1 MKKSIVIPS
10 FYKWL
15 SGVFVLIMLLAVLTP
30 LLYSKQKN
38 VYSSIESKF
47 KIMNQILYY
56 VNQLYYEEV
65 DMDSLMEGAFT
76 GIMDQLDPH
85 SIYIRAKEQENIEE
99 MFRGEFQGIGIEFDI
114 LHNYITVISPVA
126 GGPSERAG
134 LLPGDQITAIDGRD
148 AKNISRDDVFKY
160 LRGAK
165 GTRVDL
171 KINRL
176 GSEPFE
182 VTIIRDNI
190 PIYSVRASIMLDENT
205 GYIWL
210 TRFSAKSGQEVR
222 QALDKLLAQG
232 MDQLVLDL
240 RNNSGGILEQAA
252 DVSNIFISHRDT
264 LVYTKGKS
272 RDTEQIFMAN
282 PRKGN
287 EDFAVIIL
295 INRGSASASEIV
307 AGAIQDLDRGLILG
321 ETSFGKGLVQRQIT
335 LEDGS
340 ALRVT
345 IARYY
350 TPSGRL
356 IQRPFTNGNYE
367 DYYQGL
373 HDSNREEKIDSL
385 QESRPKFSTRAGRP
399 VYGGGGITPDKHI
412 PWSLRIGAETR
423 SLMVHPKRPL
433 FNWGTT
439 YNLNHDLPALDYHK
453 FLSEWKLNESDF
465 REFLQYVIAE
475 GIETDTSVLIL
486 DKDYL
491 STILKSEIAGNYWG
505 KDELWGVRLQADSQA
520 LKALDYFK
528 EAGAFL
534 IE

>member
-1 MKKSIVIPS
+1 MKKPIVFNP

-15 SGVFVLIMLLAVLTP
+15 SGIFVLIMILAILTP

-65 DMDSLMEGAFT
+65 DMDSLMEGAFS

-114 LHNYITVISPVA
+114 LNNYITVISPVA

-148 AKNISRDDVFKY
+148 AKNISREDVFKY

-182 VTIIRDNI
+182 ITIIRDNI

-222 QALDKLLAQG
+222 KALDKLLAQG

-272 RDTEQIFMAN
+272 RDTEQVFMAN

-335 LEDGS
+335 LDDGS

-356 IQRPFTNGNYE
+356 IQRPFINGNY
-367 DYYQGL
+367 
-373 HDSNREEKIDSL
+373 
-385 QESRPKFSTRAGRP
+385 
-399 VYGGGGITPDKHI
+399 
-412 PWSLRIGAETR
+412 
-423 SLMVHPKRPL
+423 
-433 FNWGTT
+433 
-439 YNLNHDLPALDYHK
+439 
-453 FLSEWKLNESDF
+453 
-465 REFLQYVIAE
+465 
-475 GIETDTSVLIL
+475 
-486 DKDYL
+486 
-491 STILKSEIAGNYWG
+491 
-505 KDELWGVRLQADSQA
+505 
-520 LKALDYFK
+520 
-528 EAGAFL
+528 
-534 IE
+534 